1 MEFCKSQTYLN
12 LAKSFA
18 GEAQAGLRYQFI
30 ADLCTQQGYKIVAD
44 ESRGL
49 AKNEVNHAKVFFNH
63 IVENGGNRSNIEITA
78 GYPFEGKT
86 IEEGLKFAV
95 EAEKNEGERIYPAY
109 QKVAQSEGFTEI
121 ARSFGLIAEV
131 EILHEAKFKYLY
143 ENFQNGTLY
152 KRNEPTM
159 WQCSECGFVSTQN
172 EAWDVCPLCSAT
184 QGFVELKLN

>member
-44 ESRGL
+44 EIRGL

-86 IEEGLKFAV
+86 IEGGIEVRGGSGK
-95 EAEKNEGERIYPAY
+95 ERGRENLSL
-109 QKVAQSEGFTEI
+109 VSEGCAVRRLYGDREIVRLDRGSRNFTRGKVQVSVREL
-121 ARSFGLIAEV
+121 SE
-131 EILHEAKFKYLY
+131 
-143 ENFQNGTLY
+143 
-152 KRNEPTM
+152 RN
-159 WQCSECGFVSTQN
+159 
-172 EAWDVCPLCSAT
+172 AL
-184 QGFVELKLN
+184 

>member
-44 ESRGL
+44 EIRGL

-78 GYPFEGKT
+78 GYPFEGK
-86 IEEGLKFAV
+86 
-95 EAEKNEGERIYPAY
+95 P
-109 QKVAQSEGFTEI
+109 S
-121 ARSFGLIAEV
+121 
-131 EILHEAKFKYLY
+131 
-143 ENFQNGTLY
+143 
-152 KRNEPTM
+152 KR
-159 WQCSECGFVSTQN
+159 
-172 EAWDVCPLCSAT
+172 D
-184 QGFVELKLN
+184 

>member
-44 ESRGL
+44 EIRGL

-86 IEEGLKFAV
+86 IEEGLKFG
-95 EAEKNEGERIYPAY
+95 KERGRENLSR
-109 QKVAQSEGFTEI
+109 VSEGCAVRRLYGDREIVRLDRGSRNFTRGKVQVSVREL
-121 ARSFGLIAEV
+121 SE
-131 EILHEAKFKYLY
+131 
-143 ENFQNGTLY
+143 
-152 KRNEPTM
+152 RN
-159 WQCSECGFVSTQN
+159 
-172 EAWDVCPLCSAT
+172 AL
-184 QGFVELKLN
+184 